1 MTYNTILFD
10 LADGVATITLNRP
23 DMLNAISTEMV
34 TEIADAAGRVEAGAA
49 RCLLITGA
57 GKGFCAGADLGGGDI
72 NPEMIQN
79 ADFDAG
85 LQLEQHFNPLVRQLN
100 ALPVPVV
107 SAVNG
112 VAAGAG
118 CSLALTADF
127 VVASE
132 RAYFLQAF
140 INIGLVPDAG
150 STWVLPRLVGR
161 ARATQMMM
169 LGDRVPA
176 AQALDW
182 GMIHSVASEND
193 LMPSARK
200 LAARLAAGPRRSYHL
215 LRQSIQSALD
225 STLDETLE
233 RERAFQRE
241 AGRTAEFRE
250 GVRAFS
256 EKRKPAFDTL

>member
-1 MTYNTILFD
+1 MSYNTILFD
-10 LADGVATITLNRP
+10 LANGIATITLNRP

-34 TEIADAAGRVEAGAA
+34 AEIADAAGRVETGAA

-57 GKGFCAGADLGGGDI
+57 GKGFCAGADLGGDDI
-72 NPEMIQN
+72 NPELIQN

-85 LQLEQHFNPLVRQLN
+85 LQIEQHFNPLVRQLN
-100 ALPVPVV
+100 ALSVPIV

-112 VAAGAG
+112 AAAGAG

-161 ARATQMMM
+161 ARAIQMMM
-169 LGDRVPA
+169 LGERVPA

-200 LAARLAAGPRRSYHL
+200 LAARLASGPRRSYHL
-215 LRQSIQSALD
+215 LRQSIQRALD
-225 STLDETLE
+225 STLDETLDL
-233 RERAFQRE
+233 ERAFQRE

-250 GVRAFS
+250 GVRAFN